1 MIGSLNNETVFLQKK
16 HGESLGNQ
24 LTTDLNLSSMRGYR
38 VDFETLVKSSRLT
51 MKTISLNA
59 NTVDKKWVVVDAAD
73 QALGRIATKVA
84 AILRGKTKPTFT
96 PHVDCGDN
104 VIIINAAKIKLTG
117 AKWDQK
123 IYYHHT
129 GFPGGIKSTAAKEI
143 REKRPSNL
151 LKKAIQGMLPKNRLG
166 RVLAGN
172 FRIYDG
178 SKHPHNAQNP
188 DTISI

>member
-1 MIGSLNNETVFLQKK
+1 
-16 HGESLGNQ
+16 
-24 LTTDLNLSSMRGYR
+24 
-38 VDFETLVKSSRLT
+38 

-59 NTVDKKWVVVDAAD
+59 NTVDKKWVVIDATD
-73 QALGRIATKVA
+73 QVLGRIATKVA

-104 VIIINAAKIKLTG
+104 VIIINAAKVKLTG

-129 GFPGGIKSTAAKEI
+129 GFPGGIKSTTAKEI
-143 REKRPSNL
+143 REKKPSSL

-172 FRIYDG
+172 FRIYDDN
-178 SKHPHNAQNP
+178 KHPHTAQDP
-188 DTISI
+188 ETISI